1 MKLRYF
7 LLTLFLFLSMTP
19 LLLFQ
24 AWPHSDVLEGELDEV
39 HERHLLLARN
49 LAAALERYYRDLVTT
64 FDLLLDTP
72 EVWTETKSMVR
83 VLDNLSFRHVC
94 IADWDT
100 GKVTLTLASAS
111 APCPDV
117 IPETELERL
126 KALAIPGEVTFGPV
140 VQTADGE
147 NVLHMVRPLEDGI
160 AVGAVRTTYFR
171 ELGEAISF
179 GVRGHA
185 AIVDHTGRA
194 LSHPLPD
201 WVAARKDMSKIS
213 AVQRML
219 ARQTGVE
226 KFYSPALKGD
236 MIAGFTFVH
245 PVGWGVMIPQPIA
258 ELQQKADIARRS
270 GVIVLAIGVV
280 SALALAL
287 VVSLRVVRPIEQI
300 SRASSKIAGG
310 EFGLPD
316 LQASS
321 RLLPVEFNELSRRFR
336 DMVLRL
342 RENLSTINALAYQ
355 DLVTGLGNRTY
366 LHQQLDNAIA
376 DEHAGALML
385 IDLDGFKAVNDVH
398 GHDVGDKVLEVV
410 GSRLCRVLGVMRL
423 RDLEP
428 EETRQISPEAYR
440 GPLVTRLGG
449 DEFAIWIP
457 SEHANRIEE
466 YAGEIVECI
475 KEPIVLDDA
484 QIRIGVSVGFA
495 CYPEHAGNRSDLM
508 KAADLAMYD
517 AKKAGKDRFVLYSPA
532 LRTAIQNERKLTAEI
547 LSGLENGELLPF
559 FQPQFRLPERTVAG
573 VEALVRW
580 EHPERGLLSP
590 HDFLGA
596 AKDLNL
602 LGDIDALMLEQS
614 VGLLK
619 ELNTQGINVPALAV
633 NLSEERLMSPDFPD
647 ALRLV
652 RDLPFELRFE
662 LVETMALDNLDAY
675 TAGVL
680 DQIRA
685 AGCRLDL
692 DDFGIANAS
701 VLGLMNIE
709 PSHIKIDRNLV
720 SGIEPDNAFERLV
733 RSIVEMGHS
742 LNIPVIAEGADTLDL
757 VERLAKLNCDFAQGF
772 ALAEPMNVEDLS
784 AFLKMETL
792 STPVLES
799 GS

>member
-24 AWPHSDVLEGELDEV
+24 AWPHSEVLEGELDEV

-111 APCPDV
+111 APCPDT
-117 IPETELERL
+117 IPAEELDRL
-126 KALAIPGEVTFGPV
+126 KALAVPGEVTFGPV

-147 NVLHMVRPLEDGI
+147 NVLHMVRPLEDGL
-160 AVGAVRTTYFR
+160 AVGAVLTTYFR

-201 WVAARKDMSKIS
+201 WVAARKDMSNIS

-226 KFYSPALKGD
+226 SFYSPALKGD

-258 ELQQKADIARRS
+258 ELQQKADVARRS
-270 GVIVLAIGVV
+270 GVIVLAIGVA

-287 VVSLRVVRPIEQI
+287 LVSLRVVRPIEQI

-316 LQASS
+316 LQGSS

-336 DMVLRL
+336 EMVLRL

-366 LHQQLDNAIA
+366 LHQQLDNALSA
-376 DEHAGALML
+376 GDAGALML
-385 IDLDGFKAVNDVH
+385 IDLDGFKSVNDMH

-410 GSRLCRVLGVMRL
+410 GMRLCSVLGVRRL
-423 RDLEP
+423 ADIDP
-428 EETRQISPEAYR
+428 EETRQIAADAHDKS
-440 GPLVTRLGG
+440 LVTRLGG

-457 SEHANRIEE
+457 SQDMHQIEDT
-466 YAGEIVECI
+466 AALIVERI
-475 KEPIVLDDA
+475 KEPIALDNA
-484 QIRIGVSVGFA
+484 HMRIGVSVGFA
-495 CYPEHAGNRSDLM
+495 LYPAHASDRSDLM

-517 AKKAGKDRFVLYSPA
+517 AKKAGKDRFVAYSPG
-532 LRTAIQNERKLTAEI
+532 LRIAIQTERRLTAEI
-547 LSGLENGELLPF
+547 LSGLEKGQFLPF
-559 FQPQFRLPERTVAG
+559 FQPQFRLPDKTVAG

-590 HDFLGA
+590 QDFLEA
-596 AKDLNL
+596 ARDLNL
-602 LGDIDALMLEQS
+602 LADIDAMMLEQS
-614 VGLLK
+614 VALVKGLR
-619 ELNTQGINVPALAV
+619 EQGFDIPALAV
-633 NLSEERLMSPDFPD
+633 NLSEERLTSPGFPD
-647 ALRLV
+647 ALQLV

-662 LVETMALDNLDAY
+662 LVETMALDHLDAEV
-675 TAGVL
+675 AAVL

-692 DDFGIANAS
+692 DDFGVANAS

-720 SGIEPDNAFERLV
+720 SGIEAGNTFERLV
-733 RSIVEMGHS
+733 RSIVDMGHS
-742 LNIPVIAEGADTLDL
+742 LNIPVIAEGADRLEQ
-757 VERLAKLNCDFAQGF
+757 VERLALMKCDYAQGY
-772 ALAEPMNVEDLS
+772 ALAKPMHIDGLAV
-784 AFLKMETL
+784 FLATHAKKHRTA
-792 STPVLES
+792 
-799 GS
+799 

>member
-24 AWPHSDVLEGELDEV
+24 AWPHSEVLEGELDEV

-72 EVWTETKSMVR
+72 EVWSETKSMVR

-94 IADWDT
+94 IADWET

-111 APCPDV
+111 APCPDT
-117 IPETELERL
+117 IPEAELDRL
-126 KALAIPGEVTFGPV
+126 KALAVPGEVTFGPV

-147 NVLHMVRPLEDGI
+147 NVLHMVRPLEDGL

-185 AIVDHTGRA
+185 AIVDHTGKA

-201 WVAARKDMSKIS
+201 WVAARKDMSGIS

-226 KFYSPALKGD
+226 TFYSPALKGD

-270 GVIVLAIGVV
+270 GVIVLAIGVA

-287 VVSLRVVRPIEQI
+287 LVSLRVVRPIEQI
-300 SRASSKIAGG
+300 SRASSRIAGG

-336 DMVLRL
+336 EMVLRL

-376 DEHAGALML
+376 AGQSGALML

-410 GSRLCRVLGVMRL
+410 GKRLCEVFGVQRL
-423 RDLEP
+423 SDIDP
-428 EETRQISPEAYR
+428 EETGQIAPDAFR
-440 GPLVTRLGG
+440 NCLATRLGG

-457 SEHANRIEE
+457 SEYRNRIEA
-466 YAGEIVECI
+466 YAGQVVHSL
-475 KEPIVLDDA
+475 KEPVVLDGA
-484 QIRIGVSVGFA
+484 QTRIGASVGFA
-495 CYPEHAGNRSDLM
+495 CYPEHATDRSDLM

-517 AKKAGKDRFVLYSPA
+517 AKKAGKDRFVRYSPA
-532 LRTAIQNERKLTAEI
+532 LRTAIQKERTLTVDI
-547 LSGLENGELLPF
+547 LNGLEKGQFLPY
-559 FQPQFRLPERTVAG
+559 FQPQFRLPDQTVAG

-580 EHPERGLLSP
+580 EHPDRGLLSP
-590 HDFLGA
+590 HDFLDTV
-596 AKDLNL
+596 KDLNL
-602 LGDIDALMLEQS
+602 LGEIDAMMLERS

-619 ELNTQGINVPALAV
+619 GLGEQGINVPALAV
-633 NLSEERLMSPDFPD
+633 NLSEERLTSPEFPE
-647 ALRLV
+647 ALKLV

-662 LVETMALDNLDAY
+662 LVETIALDNLDAHV
-675 TAGVL
+675 AGVL

-685 AGCRLDL
+685 AGCLLDL
-692 DDFGIANAS
+692 DDFGVANAS
-701 VLGLMNIE
+701 VMGLMNIE

-720 SGIEPDNAFERLV
+720 SGIEAGNTFERLV
-733 RSIVEMGHS
+733 RSIIDMAHS
-742 LNIPVIAEGADTLDL
+742 LNIPVIAEGADTLEQ
-757 VERLAKLNCDFAQGF
+757 VERLATMQCDFAQGF
-772 ALAEPMNVEDLS
+772 ALARPMQVDNLAV
-784 AFLKMETL
+784 FLKAGAQTERTA
-792 STPVLES
+792 
-799 GS
+799 

>member
-24 AWPHSDVLEGELDEV
+24 AWPHSEVLEGELDEV

-94 IADWDT
+94 IADWNT

-111 APCPDV
+111 APCPDI
-117 IPETELERL
+117 IPEEELDRL
-126 KALAIPGEVTFGPV
+126 KALAVPGEVTFGPV
-140 VQTADGE
+140 VQAVDGE
-147 NVLHMVRPLEDGI
+147 NVLHMVRPLEDGL

-194 LSHPLPD
+194 LSHPLAD
-201 WVAARKDMSKIS
+201 WVATRRDMSKIS

-226 KFYSPALKGD
+226 SFYSPALKGD

-270 GVIVLAIGVV
+270 GVIVLAIGVA

-287 VVSLRVVRPIEQI
+287 LVSLRVVRPIEQI

-316 LQASS
+316 LQGSS

-336 DMVLRL
+336 EMVLRL

-376 DEHAGALML
+376 AGHGGALML

-398 GHDVGDKVLEVV
+398 GHDVGDRVLEVV
-410 GSRLCRVLGVMRL
+410 GKRLCAVFGVARL
-423 RDLEP
+423 ADIEP
-428 EETRQISPEAYR
+428 EETSKISPDAFR
-440 GPLVTRLGG
+440 SSLVTRLGG

-457 SEHANRIEE
+457 AEHIDRAED
-466 YAGEIVECI
+466 YAALIVERI

-484 QIRIGVSVGFA
+484 HIRIGVSVGFA
-495 CYPEHAGNRSDLM
+495 CCPEHAENRSDLM

-517 AKKAGKDRFVLYSPA
+517 AKKAGKDRFVAYSPA
-532 LRTAIQNERKLTAEI
+532 LRTAVQTERKLTAEI
-547 LSGLENGELLPF
+547 MNGLEKGQFLPF
-559 FQPQFRLPERTVAG
+559 FQPQFKLPEKTVAG

-580 EHPERGLLSP
+580 DHPERGLLSP
-590 HDFLGA
+590 QDFLETA
-596 AKDLNL
+596 RELNL
-602 LGDIDALMLEQS
+602 LAGIDAMMLEQS
-614 VGLLK
+614 VGLMKSLC
-619 ELNTQGINVPALAV
+619 EQGIDIQALAV
-633 NLSEERLMSPDFPD
+633 NLSEERLMSPDFPG
-647 ALRLV
+647 ALHRV
-652 RDLPFELRFE
+652 RELPFDLRFE
-662 LVETMALDNLDAY
+662 LAETMALDNLGAE
-675 TAGVL
+675 TAALL

-685 AGCRLDL
+685 AGCLLDL
-692 DDFGIANAS
+692 DDFGVANAS

-720 SGIEPDNAFERLV
+720 FGIEPGNTFERLV
-733 RSIVEMGHS
+733 RSIVDMGHS
-742 LNIPVIAEGADTLDL
+742 LNIPVIAEGADTLEQ
-757 VERLAKLNCDFAQGF
+757 VERLSLMTCDYAQGY
-772 ALAEPMNVEDLS
+772 ALAKPMHVDDL
-784 AFLKMETL
+784 AEFLKTL
-792 STPVLES
+792 AQKERTA
-799 GS
+799 

>member
-24 AWPHSDVLEGELDEV
+24 AWPHSEVLEGELDEV
-39 HERHLLLARN
+39 HERHLLLAQN

-94 IADWDT
+94 IADWNT

-111 APCPDV
+111 APCPDT
-117 IPETELERL
+117 IPEEELDRL

-147 NVLHMVRPLEDGI
+147 NVLHMVRPLEDGL

-194 LSHPLPD
+194 LSHPLSD
-201 WVAARKDMSKIS
+201 WVETRRDMSKIS

-226 KFYSPALKGD
+226 SFYSPALKGD

-258 ELQQKADIARRS
+258 ELQQKADVARRS
-270 GVIVLAIGVV
+270 GVIFLAIGVA

-287 VVSLRVVRPIEQI
+287 LVSLRVVRPIEQI

-316 LQASS
+316 LQGSS
-321 RLLPVEFNELSRRFR
+321 RLLPVEFNELSQRFR
-336 DMVLRL
+336 EMVLRL

-366 LHQQLDNAIA
+366 LHQQLDNALSA
-376 DEHAGALML
+376 GHAGALML
-385 IDLDGFKAVNDVH
+385 IDLDGFKAVNDMH

-410 GSRLCRVLGVMRL
+410 GKRLCEVLGVARL
-423 RDLEP
+423 ADIEL
-428 EETRQISPEAYR
+428 EETRQISPDAFR
-440 GPLVTRLGG
+440 SSLVTRLGG
-449 DEFAIWIP
+449 DEFAVWIP
-457 SEHANRIEE
+457 SEHIHRAEE
-466 YAGEIVECI
+466 LAALIVGRV

-495 CYPEHAGNRSDLM
+495 CYPEHAQNRSDLM
-508 KAADLAMYD
+508 KASDLAMYD
-517 AKKAGKDRFVLYSPA
+517 AKKAGKDRFVAYSPA
-532 LRTAIQNERKLTAEI
+532 LRTAVQTERKLTAEI
-547 LSGLENGELLPF
+547 LSGLEKGEFLPF
-559 FQPQFRLPERTVAG
+559 FQPQFKLPDKTVAG

-580 EHPERGLLSP
+580 NHPERGLLSP
-590 HDFLGA
+590 QDFLETA
-596 AKDLNL
+596 RELSL
-602 LGDIDALMLEQS
+602 LAEIDAMMLEQS
-614 VGLLK
+614 TGLLK
-619 ELNTQGINVPALAV
+619 SLTEQGFDVPALAV
-633 NLSEERLMSPDFPD
+633 NLSEERLTSPGFPD
-647 ALRLV
+647 ALQMV
-652 RDLPFELRFE
+652 QDLPFELRFE
-662 LVETMALDNLDAY
+662 LAETMALDNLDAGV
-675 TAGVL
+675 AAVL

-685 AGCRLDL
+685 AGCLLDL
-692 DDFGIANAS
+692 DDFGVANAS

-709 PSHIKIDRNLV
+709 PAHIKIDRNLV
-720 SGIEPDNAFERLV
+720 SGIEQGNTFERLV
-733 RSIVEMGHS
+733 RSIVDMGHS
-742 LNIPVIAEGADTLDL
+742 LNIPVVAEGADRLEQ
-757 VERLAKLNCDFAQGF
+757 VERLAQIRCDYAQGY
-772 ALAEPMNVEDLS
+772 ALAKPMHIDDL
-784 AFLKMETL
+784 AVFLKSHAQEERTA
-792 STPVLES
+792 
-799 GS
+799 